1 MSRCESIKEKSSNSI
16 AKDFV
21 QNNLKD
27 QTVIRLENVTL
38 RVRDIFLLPNTSW
51 YINKGQHWAILGPN
65 GAGKTSLVK
74 ALTGDVPVVKG
85 TISPS
90 LDQETAKRTAYV
102 SFEQHQ
108 RLIVREEIRE
118 EFRSFSGNLNRITT
132 VHEILSEAI
141 GQPGVEPADV
151 KRVVDRLKI
160 EYLLGRGIRVL
171 STGEMRKV
179 QIARMLLN
187 APEIMILDEPF
198 DGLDEAS
205 RHDLAQIIDDLMD
218 DTRTVIL
225 VTHRQR
231 EILPNIS
238 HVLAIRAGQI
248 IYQGQ
253 RNDVMTPS
261 QMEYLY
267 NADFAAFTSIPIL
280 EKGLTKP
287 VAATLPET
295 LVAMENVTVKYDRTI
310 ALDNIS
316 WAMRSGQNW
325 VILGPN
331 GSGKT
336 TLLNLIT
343 ADNLQAYANK
353 IYLFGKRR
361 GSGESIWDI
370 KERIGM
376 MSSEFQIRYRRSI
389 TAFEVVLSGF
399 FDSVGLYRNA
409 SLQQRRTADRWMA
422 VLGIA
427 DRSDKTFNQLSYG
440 EQRMV
445 LLVRSMVKMPRLL
458 ILDEPCQG
466 LDRSNRRRILDA
478 IDVIGRHGGTNIIY
492 VTHYRDEIPA
502 CMTHML
508 QFDKTPNGRYVAS
521 QRTM

>member
-1 MSRCESIKEKSSNSI
+1 
-16 AKDFV
+16 
-21 QNNLKD
+21 
-27 QTVIRLENVTL
+27 
-38 RVRDIFLLPNTSW
+38 
-51 YINKGQHWAILGPN
+51 
-65 GAGKTSLVK
+65 
-74 ALTGDVPVVKG
+74 
-85 TISPS
+85 
-90 LDQETAKRTAYV
+90 
-102 SFEQHQ
+102 
-108 RLIVREEIRE
+108 
-118 EFRSFSGNLNRITT
+118 
-132 VHEILSEAI
+132 
-141 GQPGVEPADV
+141 
-151 KRVVDRLKI
+151 
-160 EYLLGRGIRVL
+160 
-171 STGEMRKV
+171 
-179 QIARMLLN
+179 
-187 APEIMILDEPF
+187 
-198 DGLDEAS
+198 
-205 RHDLAQIIDDLMD
+205 
-218 DTRTVIL
+218 
-225 VTHRQR
+225 
-231 EILPNIS
+231 
-238 HVLAIRAGQI
+238 VLAIRAGRI
-248 IYQGQ
+248 IYQGE

-287 VAATLPET
+287 VEATLAET
-295 LVAMENVTVKYDRTI
+295 LVAMKNVTVKYDSTI
-310 ALDNIS
+310 ALNNIS

-331 GSGKT
+331 GCGKT

-409 SLQQRRTADRWMA
+409 SLQQRQTADRWMA

-427 DRSDKTFNQLSYG
+427 DLSDKTFNQLSYG

-445 LLVRSMVKMPRLL
+445 LLVRSMVKMPQLL
-458 ILDEPCQG
+458 IMDEPCQG

-508 QFDKTPNGRYVAS
+508 QFDKKPNGRYAAS
-521 QRTM
+521 QRPI